1 MVKLPTPMRV
11 LSAVERQTRGAVANA
26 RIATEAVAAA
36 AAQRLALTDA
46 VGSAD
51 EPPGPG
57 TLARLSPDT
66 CRQLLATRSVGRL
79 AYLARAG
86 TPVIVPVNYAFDG
99 RDLVIRTGPGPK
111 LQAAERRERVAFE
124 VDDIDEDTHTGWSV
138 VLSGSARRLSSVEE
152 RRLPAGSQPGP
163 WATGARSALLMI
175 TPTRIDGRRL
185 G

>member
-1 MVKLPTPMRV
+1 M
-11 LSAVERQTRGAVANA
+11 
-26 RIATEAVAAA
+26 
-36 AAQRLALTDA
+36 
-46 VGSAD
+46 
-51 EPPGPG
+51 
-57 TLARLSPDT
+57 
-66 CRQLLATRSVGRL
+66 
-79 AYLARAG
+79 
-86 TPVIVPVNYAFDG
+86 PVNYAFDG

-152 RRLPAGSQPGP
+152 RRLPAGSQPAP